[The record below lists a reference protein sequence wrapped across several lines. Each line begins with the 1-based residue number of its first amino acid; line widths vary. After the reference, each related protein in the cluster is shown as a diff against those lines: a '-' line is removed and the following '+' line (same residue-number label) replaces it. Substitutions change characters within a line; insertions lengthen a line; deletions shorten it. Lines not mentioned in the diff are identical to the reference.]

1 MDFSLSEERKM
12 LQETVAR
19 FFENSYKDIKKRS
32 EYLEMDGGFS
42 REFWKESSN
51 LGVISGLISPSFGG
65 LGGSGED
72 ISIIFELVGK
82 SLCIE
87 PFLSSGL
94 LSSTILSSI
103 KNPKTELINQIID
116 GELLVSFAHMEMN
129 NRYEDHFV
137 ESKAFFENEN
147 WKLNGSKSFVIN
159 GDSADKVIISAR
171 IEGKINDKN
180 GIGLFLVNNNQINN
194 RSYNTIDG
202 YRAAELNFDN
212 IDAELLCEDDLA
224 LECIIK
230 ANSAGALALS
240 AEAVGIMQVC
250 FDLTLDYLKTRKQ
263 FGKSIGSFQ
272 SIQHRMVDMMLEI
285 EQVRSAVML
294 ASSTFETNS
303 STRDM
308 NISAAK
314 NLVGRVGK
322 LIAEESIQLHGG
334 IAMTWEYSVAHY
346 AKRLIMIDHLMG
358 DADYHRDRFK
368 LLSSN

>member
-32 EYLEMDGGFS
+32 EYLEMNDGFS

-65 LGGSGED
+65 LGGTGED
-72 ISIIFELVGK
+72 ISIIFELIGK

-94 LSSTILSSI
+94 LSTTILSSL
-103 KNPKTELINQIID
+103 KNPKTELINQIIE

-137 ESKAFFENEN
+137 ESKAFLENEN

-180 GIGLFLVNNNQINN
+180 GIGLFLVDNNQINN

-212 IDAELLCEDDLA
+212 INAELLCEDNLA
-224 LECIIK
+224 LDCIIK

-303 STRDM
+303 LIRDK

-368 LLSSN
+368 LLSLN

>member
-19 FFENSYKDIKKRS
+19 FFENSYNDIKKRS
-32 EYLEMDGGFS
+32 EYLDMKDGFS

-72 ISIIFELVGK
+72 ISIIFELIGK

-129 NRYEDHFV
+129 NRYDDHFV

-180 GIGLFLVNNNQINN
+180 GIGLFLVDNNQINN

-212 IDAELLCEDDLA
+212 INAELLCEDDLA

-303 STRDM
+303 STRDK